1 MIQIEQRFISRN
13 YSKGVVITPK
23 YIVVHETANT
33 AAGADADSHYTYWNT
48 NEYANA
54 SAHFVV
60 DDTKILQLLP
70 LDAKAWHVGDNKGHS
85 DITNN
90 NAIGLEICVNS
101 DGNYTAARQNAIEL
115 VRYLMKITSLSP
127 DQVVTHNDA
136 SGKWCPAIMLTQNL
150 WEDFKMQIR
159 KTDELIDPNDIAWE
173 YGNRGIV
180 TDVDGFLKDMEQNPD
195 GRLYWLARKALSYM
209 KKHDI

>member
-1 MIQIEQRFISRN
+1 MLPVEQRFISKN

-33 AAGADADSHYTYWNT
+33 TPGANADAHYTYWNT
-48 NEYANA
+48 NDYANA

-60 DDTKILQLLP
+60 DDNKIIQLLP

-101 DGNYTAARQNAIEL
+101 DGDYMRARQNAIEL
-115 VRYLMKITSLSP
+115 VRYLMKITGLSP
-127 DQVVTHNDA
+127 DRVVTHNDA
-136 SGKWCPAIMLTQNL
+136 SGKWCPAIMLSQNL
-150 WEDFKMQIR
+150 WEDFKIR
-159 KTDELIDPNDIAWE
+159 IRETEELTDPNDIAWE

-180 TDVDGFLKDMEQNPD
+180 TDVDGFKTEMVQSRD
-195 GRLYWLARKALSYM
+195 GRLYWLARKALHYM
-209 KKHDI
+209 RKHDV